1 MGNVI
6 INKINLKEGDKI
18 KKRRLKTPIFKV
30 HDMKNSFI
38 SVDKA
43 FEYIGDNS
51 RYQKRAITIFSI
63 VIIVI

>member
-1 MGNVI
+1 
-6 INKINLKEGDKI
+6 
-18 KKRRLKTPIFKV
+18 
-30 HDMKNSFI
+30 MKNSFI

-51 RYQKRAITIFSI
+51 RYQKRAITILSI